1 MNEIRRVRIDCER
14 KLLAEIRERIDSIR
28 DDEDRALRGDP
39 IMEHGSEDASDY
51 LSEASLV
58 LLIAIDK
65 LGRAKK
71 R

>member
-1 MNEIRRVRIDCER
+1 MNEVRRVRIDCER

-39 IMEHGSEDASDY
+39 ITEHGSEDASDY
-51 LSEASLV
+51 LSEASQALMIV
-58 LLIAIDK
+58 IDR